1 MARCDNCGKSGFTVT
16 VIPCAHC
23 GRKACTNC
31 QREYTTAATLGQ
43 RVFRYNQW
51 AVAPAGT
58 VRMCSEKCLVPWLQ
72 FVAPYYD
79 ASSNTATYMMN
90 NVAWV
95 ATPMGETGVRLR
107 ALQHLSRAKNYEVA
121 MRYED
126 AAKEYEAMGM
136 WKEAGEVRRSGFTT
150 MHTTKS
156 VEVDVNR
163 LIDQMR
169 QGGIS
174 TEYRCPKCGGTIQIT
189 SAVTAESLRFCNFC
203 GTAIETTNLAQ
214 FLKGILK

>member
-1 MARCDNCGKSGFTVT
+1 
-16 VIPCAHC
+16 
-23 GRKACTNC
+23 
-31 QREYTTAATLGQ
+31 
-43 RVFRYNQW
+43 
-51 AVAPAGT
+51 
-58 VRMCSEKCLVPWLQ
+58 
-72 FVAPYYD
+72 
-79 ASSNTATYMMN
+79 MN
-90 NVAWV
+90 NVTWI
-95 ATPMGETGVRLR
+95 ATPTGETGVRLK
-107 ALQHLSRAKNYEVA
+107 ALHHLSRAKNFEVA

-136 WKEAGEVRRSGFTT
+136 WKEAGEVRRSGFSA

-156 VEVDVNR
+156 LEVDVNR

-169 QGGIS
+169 QGGVS

-189 SAVTAESLRFCNFC
+189 SSVTAESLRFCNFC